1 MLAGLSFA
9 LLNSVLL
16 AGYAAVYQRV
26 AKRQLAILPFC
37 ALASVL
43 ALALSLPMVRWGT
56 LLGGGIKGLPAL
68 TAAMAGAGMANAGA
82 VGLGVVA
89 WRRGHSAV
97 TFAVTQSAM
106 AVSFLYAVLGW
117 GERASAFQMAG
128 LASVI
133 GMLCLVAPWPDTREQ
148 PSAAKSGWFAVVL
161 AAVALG
167 GIAQV
172 CYITP
177 SRWAGW
183 QDAAR
188 LRVPLFMAAMT
199 ATFAVPS
206 AVLKQ
211 GFRRDMIVLAG
222 LSAFIMTGSLLLL
235 LMAIDRM
242 APLHQEGLVYPVTIA
257 AGLLLYTLYS
267 RVWLRE
273 AFVARQWWG
282 ILAGVG
288 GIVLLCIR

>member
-1 MLAGLSFA
+1 
-9 LLNSVLL
+9 
-16 AGYAAVYQRV
+16 
-26 AKRQLAILPFC
+26 
-37 ALASVL
+37 
-43 ALALSLPMVRWGT
+43 
-56 LLGGGIKGLPAL
+56 
-68 TAAMAGAGMANAGA
+68 
-82 VGLGVVA
+82 
-89 WRRGHSAV
+89 
-97 TFAVTQSAM
+97 M